1 MAYSSSG
8 SLPCLLNSER
18 GVTVVQG
25 LTQLMVEQTCDL
37 PFFGFGK
44 VLAFSQKYFS
54 FLASIQVQD
63 SRLCSSLETNEN
75 ENENEVLRR
84 EEAFSATHLFRVS
97 RGKCTS
103 YE

>member
-1 MAYSSSG
+1 M
-8 SLPCLLNSER
+8 
-18 GVTVVQG
+18 TVVQG

-54 FLASIQVQD
+54 FLASIQVQVVQL
-63 SRLCSSLETNEN
+63 SVETNEN

-84 EEAFSATHLFRVS
+84 EEAFSAPHLFRVS

>member
-1 MAYSSSG
+1 M
-8 SLPCLLNSER
+8 
-18 GVTVVQG
+18 TVVQG

-63 SRLCSSLETNEN
+63 CLETNEN

-84 EEAFSATHLFRVS
+84 EEAFSAPHLFRVS

>member
-1 MAYSSSG
+1 M
-8 SLPCLLNSER
+8 
-18 GVTVVQG
+18 TVVQG

-63 SRLCSSLETNEN
+63 CLETNEN

>member
-1 MAYSSSG
+1 M
-8 SLPCLLNSER
+8 
-18 GVTVVQG
+18 TVVQG

-44 VLAFSQKYFS
+44 VPTFSQKYFS

-63 SRLCSSLETNEN
+63 CLETNEN

-84 EEAFSATHLFRVS
+84 EEAFSAPHLFRVS